1 MEPELMSNPVSNA
14 TGQLLNPP
22 VSAIQAVRLSD
33 YAQVTVFLTAVGAGL
48 YGVAQLRNDGTLR
61 AELLLG
67 PIFALVSLTAL
78 IWLLMVVVRNA
89 AVLRGLVSPEYYL
102 AYTAKAP
109 PDWIERPART
119 FNNLMQVPA
128 MFYVVC
134 ALMIVTHSVDR
145 SQLAYAWIYV
155 ALRLL
160 HACIYI
166 RWNYLPYRFAT
177 WAASCVTLGVIWVRF
192 ASQAWPG
199 F

>member
-1 MEPELMSNPVSNA
+1 MSNPALKA
-14 TGQLLNPP
+14 TDQMLNPP
-22 VSAIQAVRLSD
+22 VSAIQAARLSD
-33 YAQVTVFLTAVGAGL
+33 YARVTAFLTAFGVGL
-48 YGVAQLRNDGTLR
+48 YGVSQLRNDVTLR

-78 IWLLMVVVRNA
+78 IWLLMVVIRNA
-89 AVLRGLVSPEYYL
+89 AVIRGLTSPEYYL

-134 ALMIVTHSVDR
+134 TLMIVTHSVDR

-155 ALRLL
+155 ALRAL
-160 HACIYI
+160 HACIYV
-166 RWNYLPYRFAT
+166 RWNHLPYRFAS

-192 ASQAWPG
+192 ASQTWPG
-199 F
+199 L